1 MYRVMA
7 ITRFD
12 WVNVHKKHVNN
23 RFSVV
28 GFEFEFELSVPVRRF
43 RSGVSLQMAAP
54 VTAMEFGGNR
64 FLNGNF
70 IMFKDVGQCCFRGYF
85 YNE

>member
-12 WVNVHKKHVNN
+12 WVNVHKNHVNN

-28 GFEFEFELSVPVRRF
+28 GFEFEFDL
-43 RSGVSLQMAAP
+43 
-54 VTAMEFGGNR
+54 
-64 FLNGNF
+64 
-70 IMFKDVGQCCFRGYF
+70 
-85 YNE
+85 